1 MSQEILKAKNLKTAI
16 ASLPDPKKYNSP
28 FIRVA
33 VGRLSV
39 VFEKIENEWYLKPE

>member
-1 MSQEILKAKNLKTAI
+1 MSKEILKAKNLKMAI
-16 ASLPDPKKYNSP
+16 ASLPDPKLYNSP

-39 VFEKIENEWYLKPE
+39 VFEKVDNEWYFKP